1 MRLCALLCLG
11 LVALLVPVGRAE
23 SQALQPKAAVTP
35 TLPADACI
43 AFAPPPSAALTS
55 TAAVDSLLAA
65 GSTAA
70 ILGDSY
76 SAGELLREA
85 SELDPGNPV
94 IAYRLARIYDER
106 GETDLALHQYCRYL
120 QVAPQADDSDHV
132 RERVQALAEASNA
145 VDIDEV
151 EAAARAGLRA
161 LEQRRYDAA
170 ALAFR
175 RALEMRPYWSEAHY
189 NHGLALAALG
199 QEEAA
204 AAELQRYLELQPDAD
219 DQTAVLARVEQMRME
234 GSAPP
239 RVALAPAAALAGG
252 LLLPGMGQIA
262 TGRPVG
268 GILLMA
274 GAAGAVYWGLQ
285 EQRTVRQE
293 MAEDPF
299 GNPYPIDVVSVDRPN
314 LALGLGAAAAAAL
327 VGATEAY
334 LHARRNGPARAA
346 SRAGEDEPP
355 RVGLHI
361 GADPAMER
369 VEIGVRW
376 GR

>member
-1 MRLCALLCLG
+1 M
-11 LVALLVPVGRAE
+11 
-23 SQALQPKAAVTP
+23 VTP
-35 TLPADACI
+35 SLPADACI
-43 AFAPPPSAALTS
+43 AFPSPASASLTS
-55 TAAVDSLLAA
+55 TVAVDSLLSA

-94 IAYRLARIYDER
+94 IAYRLARIYDDR
-106 GETDLALHQYCRYL
+106 GEADLALHQYCRYL
-120 QVAPQADDSDHV
+120 AVAPQAGDSEHV
-132 RERVQALAEASNA
+132 RERVQALAEAANA
-145 VDIDEV
+145 VDIEEV
-151 EAAARAGLRA
+151 EAAARTGLRA

-170 ALAFR
+170 ALAFG
-175 RALEMRPYWSEAHY
+175 RALEMRPYWSDAHY
-189 NHGLALAALG
+189 NRGLALAGLG

-204 AAELQRYLELQPDAD
+204 AADLQRYLELNPYAD
-219 DQTAVLARVEQMRME
+219 DEALVLARVQQLRMA
-234 GSAPP
+234 GAATP
-239 RVALAPAAALAGG
+239 RVTLAPAAALAGG

-274 GAAGAVYWGLQ
+274 GAAGAIYWGLQ

-334 LHARRNGPARAA
+334 IHARRNGAARQ
-346 SRAGEDEPP
+346 SAGEADADAAEGN

-361 GADPAMER
+361 GSDPAMER
-369 VEIGVRW
+369 LEIGVRW